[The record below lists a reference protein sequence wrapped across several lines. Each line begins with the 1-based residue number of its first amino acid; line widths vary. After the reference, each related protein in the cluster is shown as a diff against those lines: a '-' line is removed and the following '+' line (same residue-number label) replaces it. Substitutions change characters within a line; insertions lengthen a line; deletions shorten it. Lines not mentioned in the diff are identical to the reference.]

1 MRKSAELS
9 SFGRVLAKLMA
20 IRNVFEWRDLSEKL
34 KSELGYE
41 ISGGAISNYA
51 RDRRQPPRHFF
62 NAVRKVLRLNDEM
75 WWLLL
80 TSYYKPDKLTAE
92 EMARQDSKFL
102 EWLIESEL
110 LPANYERRPAADRG
124 TVAAEGGWQGAYTS
138 TTHRDKARRKGAAGK
153 TAETPWPQTDERN
166 SISDD

>member
-1 MRKSAELS
+1 MRKANELS
-9 SFGRVLAKLMA
+9 AFGRVLAKLMA
-20 IRNVFEWRDLSEKL
+20 IRNVFEWQDLSEKL

-51 RDRRQPPRHFF
+51 RNRRQPPRHFF

-80 TSYYKPDKLTAE
+80 TSYYKPDRLTTE
-92 EMARQDSKFL
+92 EMARQDRKFL

-110 LPANYERRPAADRG
+110 LPANHRARPATGHG
-124 TVAAEGGWQGAYTS
+124 TIAAEKWQDLYEHEAQ
-138 TTHRDKARRKGAAGK
+138 REARRKDATGEDGEDPA
-153 TAETPWPQTDERN
+153 TRERQA
-166 SISDD
+166 

>member
-1 MRKSAELS
+1 MRKAGELS
-9 SFGRVLAKLMA
+9 TFGRMLAKLMA
-20 IRNVFEWRDLSEKL
+20 IRNIFEWQDLSEKL

-51 RDRRQPPRHFF
+51 RDRRQPPRDFF

-92 EMARQDSKFL
+92 EMARQDRKFL

-110 LPANYERRPAADRG
+110 LPANYRARPATGHGAI
-124 TVAAEGGWQGAYTS
+124 AAEEWQDGYEREA
-138 TTHRDKARRKGAAGK
+138 RREARRKDAAGK
-153 TAETPWPQTDERN
+153 DGEDPVTRDRRA
-166 SISDD
+166 

>member
-1 MRKSAELS
+1 MRKSEELS
-9 SFGRVLAKLMA
+9 TFGRVLAKLMA
-20 IRNVFEWRDLSEKL
+20 IRDTFEWRELSEKL

-80 TSYYKPDKLTAE
+80 TSYYKPEDLTVEA
-92 EMARQDSKFL
+92 MARQDRKFL
-102 EWLIESEL
+102 KWLVESEL
-110 LPANYERRPAADRG
+110 LTTSHRPPASKHG
-124 TVAAEGGWQGAYTS
+124 TVAAEEQGTYEHEAQVEGRRGSGG
-138 TTHRDKARRKGAAGK
+138 DLKARDR
-153 TAETPWPQTDERN
+153 
-166 SISDD
+166 

>member
-1 MRKSAELS
+1 
-9 SFGRVLAKLMA
+9 MA
-20 IRNVFEWRDLSEKL
+20 IRDTFEWRDLSEKL

-80 TSYYKPDKLTAE
+80 TSYYKPEDLTVEA
-92 EMARQDSKFL
+92 MARQDRKFL
-102 EWLIESEL
+102 KWLIESEL
-110 LPANYERRPAADRG
+110 LTTSHQPPASKHGTIAAEEQDTYEHEAQGERRRG
-124 TVAAEGGWQGAYTS
+124 SGGDLT
-138 TTHRDKARRKGAAGK
+138 ARGR
-153 TAETPWPQTDERN
+153 
-166 SISDD
+166 